1 MDFFTRFTREKT
13 PQNNFF
19 SQNFSV
25 ENNYFNFFWNLIL
38 NFRFMMYDCAAQ
50 TKKNDKRII
59 SLHKHYRNKSR
70 YNWQNDYERFFFN
83 LHTPWKSNCFLP
95 LHKKKLYPV
104 SKDSAKFIIKIIWMI
119 YYIIKRIKQRDIC
132 IYVCSN
138 GWMGNYPIIQ
148 VTKQSHCIFKFNLSS
163 TQNYW

>member
-1 MDFFTRFTREKT
+1 MHFNFFQILWKSRCNILVSFHIIWKNYVLYWDFDLKSWIVDFFTRFTREKT

-95 LHKKKLYPV
+95 LHKKNYIL
-104 SKDSAKFIIKIIWMI
+104 SA
-119 YYIIKRIKQRDIC
+119 RIQRN
-132 IYVCSN
+132 S
-138 GWMGNYPIIQ
+138 
-148 VTKQSHCIFKFNLSS
+148 
-163 TQNYW
+163 